1 MNDLN
6 SICVFC
12 GSQPGARPA
21 YTQAA
26 RDLGAYLAGHGIE
39 VVFGGGHV
47 GMMGAL
53 ADAALAHGG
62 RVTGVIPEHLMRP
75 EIAHRGLTELIVV
88 DSMHTRKRTMAQRA
102 DAFVVLPG
110 GYGTL
115 EEMFEMVTWLQL
127 RLHAKPLGVL
137 NVAGF
142 YDRLIDFVR
151 HAADERFI
159 RADHWDLMIVERTI
173 PLLVE
178 RLRLHAPRAS
188 RGAGSDLS
196 SS

>member
-1 MNDLN
+1 
-6 SICVFC
+6 
-12 GSQPGARPA
+12 
-21 YTQAA
+21 
-26 RDLGAYLAGHGIE
+26 
-39 VVFGGGHV
+39 
-47 GMMGAL
+47 
-53 ADAALAHGG
+53 
-62 RVTGVIPEHLMRP
+62 VTGVIPEHLMRP